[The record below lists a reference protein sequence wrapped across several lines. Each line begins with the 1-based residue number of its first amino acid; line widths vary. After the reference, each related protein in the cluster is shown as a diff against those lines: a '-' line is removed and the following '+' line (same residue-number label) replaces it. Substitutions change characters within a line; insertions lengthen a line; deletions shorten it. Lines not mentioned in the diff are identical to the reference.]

1 MLHLLLTYWPV
12 LVLLYLPKLA
22 QLASVVIATRT
33 KSKLDHRIP
42 DEMPMTAG
50 EWLDTRLRAL
60 QLGVTAIVTDKHDD
74 AYRPFEKLIQLH
86 ETTHFKAD
94 PVYWATAAHEL
105 GHARMRAEVP
115 IVGRLRTISNY
126 ASVSLRG
133 VGVALLVGYV
143 LYAVPLA
150 GTLAFSCFV
159 TAAALRSFV
168 LLDEA
173 CASVLAYRELRA
185 NDEIDFV
192 HLRAIRAVLVTAFA
206 TYFVTYASYALLL
219 TQWSLLA
226 TLAHP
231 IDRLALTTLGWIAA
245 SVLSVASVAALLLDR
260 GAVRWLPIS
269 LLVLLVWNVIDPAYA
284 WCVILA
290 LAASWHVWHR
300 MAHFPLA
307 LPYLYLSTWATAK
320 LSGPGVEHT
329 RRFWRARSRGEAA
342 VANGNQ
348 RIDGIHASWQQ
359 HPSRYERIISL
370 ARLGYLPLL
379 VAIWL

>member
-1 MLHLLLTYWPV
+1 
-12 LVLLYLPKLA
+12 
-22 QLASVVIATRT
+22 
-33 KSKLDHRIP
+33 
-42 DEMPMTAG
+42 
-50 EWLDTRLRAL
+50 
-60 QLGVTAIVTDKHDD
+60 
-74 AYRPFEKLIQLH
+74 
-86 ETTHFKAD
+86 
-94 PVYWATAAHEL
+94 
-105 GHARMRAEVP
+105 
-115 IVGRLRTISNY
+115 
-126 ASVSLRG
+126 
-133 VGVALLVGYV
+133 V

-150 GTLAFSCFV
+150 GTLAFGCFV

-245 SVLSVASVAALLLDR
+245 SVLSVASVVALLLDR